1 MCDFVQCTLPYIP
14 SLKRERT
21 NSYVCKKW
29 NVTDARFY
37 MIRNGAAKT
46 CKNIHCNGE
55 MSRKNSVNITYFTSS
70 DCQSSHANPFFFK
83 GGGAHRVRPCLD
95 PHLLYVMWTQ
105 DLFACVNWKLSLMIS
120 PWILIW
126 NDVKGSFYFLE
137 AVAFFYHIKSCQYCW
152 NVIRYPYM
160 YLIQKWLLGNRLG
173 TLSRNDS

>member
-1 MCDFVQCTLPYIP
+1 MRNFVQCTLPYIP

-21 NSYVCKKW
+21 SSCLQKVKCNRCPFLH
-29 NVTDARFY
+29 DP
-37 MIRNGAAKT
+37 AKT

-70 DCQSSHANPFFFK
+70 DCQSSHTNPFFFY
-83 GGGAHRVRPCLD
+83 LD
-95 PHLLYVMWTQ
+95 PRLLYVMWTQ

-160 YLIQKWLLGNRLG
+160 YLIQKWLLGNRLFPP
-173 TLSRNDS
+173 SPDCVDSSPYT

>member
-1 MCDFVQCTLPYIP
+1 MPVFTWSGTGQQRHVRIFIAME
-14 SLKRERT
+14 RWVERT
-21 NSYVCKKW
+21 VLISHISHQAIVSP
-29 NVTDARFY
+29 VTP
-37 MIRNGAAKT
+37 IL
-46 CKNIHCNGE
+46 
-55 MSRKNSVNITYFTSS
+55 
-70 DCQSSHANPFFFK
+70 FFLK